1 MKYFYVLH
9 IFLLYFLTDLNN
21 KKTTFEVDSF
31 YLNKI
36 AIIISFGTDGGTRT
50 HMVSRQILSLV
61 RLPVPP
67 HRHMTYL
74 YYQKMN

>member
-36 AIIISFGTDGGTRT
+36 AIIFRFGTDGGTRT

-67 HRHMTYL
+67 HRHFIVYFL
-74 YYQKMN
+74 